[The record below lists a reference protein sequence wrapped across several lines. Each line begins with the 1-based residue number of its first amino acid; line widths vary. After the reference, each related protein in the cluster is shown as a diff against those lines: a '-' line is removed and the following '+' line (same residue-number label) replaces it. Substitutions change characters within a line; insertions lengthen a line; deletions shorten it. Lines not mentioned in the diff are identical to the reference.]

1 MTNQHPQTEDT
12 PSVQPNPN
20 AMQAAKRISDARQA
34 RLRPPKYRFNPDDKK
49 QIGIHYGDE
58 DAGLKLL
65 EAFAVCDKDAAQM
78 LAEQLALLSSREI
91 DAGDMNGPNGALAL
105 LHELAPQDA
114 AETMLCTQMVGTQ
127 MLAMECMKRA
137 NLAEQTFEGRELNMR
152 HAERFL
158 RIFTQQ
164 LDALNKHRGKGQ
176 QKVTVEHVTVNEGG
190 QAVVGSVGR

>member
-1 MTNQHPQTEDT
+1 MTKPDAETKAAPPAE
-12 PSVQPNPN
+12 PNPN
-20 AMQAAKRISDARQA
+20 AAKAAKRITEARKA
-34 RLRPPKYRFNPDDKK
+34 RLRPPKFRFNPADES
-49 QIGIHYGDE
+49 QIGTHYGDE
-58 DAGLKLL
+58 DGSLKLL
-65 EAFAVCDKDAAQM
+65 ETLAVCDKDAANM
-78 LAEQLALLSSREI
+78 LNRQLTMLSLRDI
-91 DAGDMNGPNGALAL
+91 DEGDLAGPNGALAL

-127 MLAMECMKRA
+127 MLAMECLKRA

-152 HAERFL
+152 HGERFL